1 LELNINQD
9 KVDITPH
16 ADDTA
21 VDVIR
26 GGCGLTGTKLV
37 CGSGV
42 CGACTV
48 HVDGIPMTSCLLP
61 AQQME
66 GKQIDTI
73 EQYQG
78 DNLHPIQKA
87 FMAHD
92 GLQCGYCTPGFI
104 MEGIAFYNRWRDAH
118 GTEKP
123 THEDVADAL
132 AGHLCRCGAY
142 AGIYEAVQRACAGEY
157 DNVEDVKPQ
166 RVDALEKVTGQAKY
180 TTDIRLEGQLV
191 GRIYRSPHAHAKIR
205 YVSTDKAEKI
215 EGVKAIYKMLPSDKT
230 VRYVGEPLLAIA
242 AVDERTAQQAID
254 AIEAQYDVLPA
265 VVGIDAGMNPSSPF
279 IWQDNTKNAP
289 SAAEGLTF
297 PGSWNRN
304 VRKSR
309 VNLGGLNTGRAT
321 TVFEETKNDGGKTIE
336 AEYVNG
342 MQVHTALEPHCA
354 VAHWK
359 DDQTLDVYISTQ
371 SVTALKRE
379 IVKHYNLKPENVQVY
394 ANHVG
399 GGFGAKNVLSPEI
412 AIAIELAKL
421 AGAPVSIIPNRPEE
435 MATGGM
441 RPGNKTEMKLAANR
455 QNELQA
461 MVVHSYNNSG
471 IAVGHAQAGI
481 AGQVYNAKAKD
492 LQDYDVVNNGGA
504 GAAFRGPGGPG
515 AFWAVEQGIDQM
527 AHDNG
532 LDSLELRRKW
542 TDDDLRLK
550 LYDWVENHEVWQ
562 NRPKSGEQDGRY
574 RRGVGI
580 AFGQWFYFYD
590 PDTTV
595 RLETSPD
602 GFTVKMATQDI
613 GNGVKTSL
621 ARIVADT
628 FGIRPETVNI
638 EIGSTEYPHGPGA
651 AGSRVT
657 PSVYAPTEEA
667 SHLMRDRLFGVI
679 AEEYDLEN
687 AWFEDGGIKHA
698 GGMIPWEEALEK
710 IPPQSVE
717 IRRGGDS
724 TVQTVGFNVIKRV
737 MGLDL
742 MFGQGLS
749 QGAVIAEVE
758 VDTLLGKTK
767 VTRVW
772 ENLAVGRAYF
782 PDMAMSQVSGGVY
795 QAIGYALYE
804 EKIFDP
810 NTGDLLT
817 SNLQDYRITGIGDV
831 PEVYGEFTDG
841 GFEHAKGNGI
851 GLSELSTMPVAAA
864 IANAVFNATGI
875 RCYESPIKPERLIQA
890 LHPDMLEVDTSNGHP
905 APTPVADV
913 EEGEDNGTEETTEA
927 EAKPVAET
935 ETPDN
940 TPKTESND
948 TDGESDDD

>member
-1 LELNINQD
+1 LKFHINHEQ
-9 KVDITPH
+9 VDVMPH
-16 ADDTA
+16 ADDSA

-26 GGCGLTGTKLV
+26 GACGLTGTKIV

-48 HVDGIPMTSCLLP
+48 LVDGIPMTSCLLP

-66 GKQIDTI
+66 DKQIETV

-87 FMAHD
+87 FMVHD

-104 MEGIAFYNRWRDAH
+104 MEGIAFYNRWRETH

-123 THEDVADAL
+123 SHEDVADAL

-157 DNVEDVKPQ
+157 DDVDDVKSQ

-191 GRIYRSPHAHAKIR
+191 GRIYRSPHGHAKIR
-205 YVSTDKAEKI
+205 YISTKAAEKI
-215 EGVKAIYKMLPSDKT
+215 EGVKAIYMMLPPDKT
-230 VRYVGEPLLAIA
+230 MRYVGEPMVAIA

-254 AIEAQYDVLPA
+254 AIEVQYNILPA
-265 VVGIDAGMNPSSPF
+265 VIGIEKALDPSSPF
-279 IWQDNTKNAP
+279 IWEDNTKNAP
-289 SAAEGLTF
+289 SAGEFLSI

-304 VRKSR
+304 LRKSR
-309 VNLGGLNTGRAT
+309 LNQGGLNPGRAFNT
-321 TVFEETKNDGGKTIE
+321 FNEIKAGNGRTFE
-336 AEYVNG
+336 AEYING
-342 MQVHTALEPHCA
+342 IQVHTALEPHCA
-354 VAHWK
+354 VAHWL
-359 DDQTLDVYISTQ
+359 DDETLDVYMSTQ
-371 SVTALKRE
+371 AIEAMKRE
-379 IVKHYNLKPENVQVY
+379 IVDHYKLKADNVRVF

-399 GGFGAKNVLSPEI
+399 GGFGAKNGFFKEAV
-412 AIAIELAKL
+412 AAIELAKL
-421 AGAPVSIIPNRPEE
+421 AKAPVSIIPNRPAE
-435 MATGGM
+435 MASGGN
-441 RPGNKTEMKLAANR
+441 RPGTKTEMKLATNP

-471 IAVGHAQAGI
+471 VAMSHVQAGL
-481 AGQVYNAKAKD
+481 AGQVYDAKAKD
-492 LQDYDVVNNGGA
+492 LQDFDVINNGGP
-504 GAAFRGPGGPG
+504 GLAFRGPGGPG
-515 AFWAVEQGIDQM
+515 AFWAIEQAIDQL
-527 AHDNG
+527 AHDNE
-532 LDSLELRRKW
+532 LDSIALRRTWTDNELRN
-542 TDDDLRLK
+542 RLF
-550 LYDWVENHEVWQ
+550 DWVESHEAWQ
-562 NRPKSGEQDGRY
+562 NRPKTGEQDGRY
-574 RRGVGI
+574 KRGVGI
-580 AFGQWFYFYD
+580 AFSQWYYFYD

-595 RLETSPD
+595 RLETSPE

-621 ARIVADT
+621 ARIVAET
-628 FGIRPETVNI
+628 FGISPEAVNV
-638 EIGSTEYPHGPGA
+638 EIGSTEHPHGPTAG
-651 AGSRVT
+651 GSRVT
-657 PSVYAPTEEA
+657 PSVFAPTEEA
-667 SHLMRDRLFGVI
+667 SHLMRDRLFGLV

-687 AWFEDGGIKHA
+687 AWVEDGGVKHK
-698 GGMIPWEEALEK
+698 GGMIPWEEALQK
-710 IPPQSVE
+710 IPEQHVE
-717 IRRGGDS
+717 IQRGGDG
-724 TVQTVGFNVIKRV
+724 TVQSVSFGLIKRL

-795 QAIGYALYE
+795 QAMGYALYE

-810 NTGDLLT
+810 NNGGLLT
-817 SNLQDYRITGIGDV
+817 SNLQDYRMTGIGDV
-831 PEVYGEFTDG
+831 PEVYCEFTDG

-864 IANAVFNATGI
+864 IANAVFNATGV

-890 LHPDMLEVDTSNGHP
+890 LHPEMLDVATSNEHTIPEP
-905 APTPVADV
+905 APEADV
-913 EEGEDNGTEETTEA
+913 ESPSDATTPA
-927 EAKPVAET
+927 TKST
-935 ETPDN
+935 
-940 TPKTESND
+940 D
-948 TDGESDDD
+948 TDEESKKDD

>member
-1 LELNINQD
+1 LKLKINNEQ
-9 KVDITPH
+9 VDVSPH
-16 ADDTA
+16 ADDAA

-26 GGCGLTGTKLV
+26 GACGKTGTKLV

-48 HVDGIPMTSCLLP
+48 LVDGIPMTSCLLP

-66 GKQIDTI
+66 GKEIETV

-78 DNLHPIQKA
+78 ETLHPIQKA

-104 MEGIAFYNRWRDAH
+104 MEGIAFYNRWREAH
-118 GTEKP
+118 GTDKP
-123 THEDVADAL
+123 SKEDVTDAL

-157 DNVEDVKPQ
+157 DNVDQVNSQ
-166 RVDALEKVTGQAKY
+166 RVDALEKVTGQAQY
-180 TTDIRLEGQLV
+180 TTDIRLDGQLV

-205 YVSTDKAEKI
+205 HVSTSKAEKI
-215 EGVKAIYKMLPSDKT
+215 DGVKAIYKMLPSDKT
-230 VRYVGEPLLAIA
+230 VRYVGEPIVAVA

-254 AIEAQYDVLPA
+254 AIDVQYDELPA
-265 VVGIDAGMNPSSPF
+265 VVGIEQGMNPSSPF
-279 IWQDNTKNAP
+279 IWQDNTRNAP
-289 SAAEGLTF
+289 ISAEGLAF

-309 VNLGGLNTGRAT
+309 VNLGGLNPGRAQT
-321 TVFEETKNDGGKTIE
+321 LFDETKNNNGKIIE
-336 AEYVNG
+336 GEYING

-359 DDQTLDVYISTQ
+359 DDDTLDVYLSIQ
-371 SVTALKRE
+371 AITALKRE
-379 IVKHYNLKPENVQVY
+379 MVKHYKLKPENVNVY

-399 GGFGAKNVLSPEI
+399 GGFGAKNGFFAEAV
-412 AIAIELAKL
+412 AAIELAKL
-421 AGAPVSIIPNRPEE
+421 ADAPVSVIPNRPEE

-441 RPGNKTEMKLAANR
+441 RPGGKSEMKLATN
-455 QNELQA
+455 QQGELQA
-461 MVVHSYNNSG
+461 MVLHSYNDSG
-471 IAVGHAQAGI
+471 VAVAHAQAGI

-492 LQDYDVVNNGGA
+492 LQDYDVVNNGGR
-504 GAAFRGPGGPG
+504 GYPFRGPGGPG
-515 AFWAVEQGIDQM
+515 AFWALEQSIDQL

-532 LDSLELRRKW
+532 LDSLDLRRKW
-542 TDDDLRLK
+542 TDNDLRLK
-550 LYDWVENHEVWQ
+550 LYDWVEKHEAWQ
-562 NRPKSGEQDGRY
+562 NRPKTGEQDGRY

-595 RLETSPD
+595 RLETSSD

-621 ARIVADT
+621 ARIVAET
-628 FGIRPETVNI
+628 FGVRPEDVNI
-638 EIGSTEYPHGPGA
+638 EIGSTKHPHGPGA

-657 PSVYAPTEEA
+657 PSVFAPTEEA

-679 AEEYDLEN
+679 AEEFDLEN
-687 AWFEDGGIKHA
+687 AWFEDGGIKHK
-698 GGMIPWEEALEK
+698 GGKISWDEAFDK

-717 IRRGGDS
+717 IRRGGDG
-724 TVQTVGFNVIKRV
+724 TVQTIGFNVMKRV

-782 PDMAMSQVSGGVY
+782 PDMAMSQVTGGVY

-817 SNLQDYRITGIGDV
+817 SNLQDYRIPGIGDI

-841 GFEHAKGNGI
+841 GFESAKGNGV

-864 IANAVFNATGI
+864 IANAIFNATGV

-890 LHPDMLEVDTSNGHP
+890 LHPEMIDIERIPEPAPETSNN
-905 APTPVADV
+905 TSADAV
-913 EEGEDNGTEETTEA
+913 METTLGDIA
-927 EAKPVAET
+927 NADTTDET
-935 ETPDN
+935 VTDE
-940 TPKTESND
+940 ESNND
-948 TDGESDDD
+948 